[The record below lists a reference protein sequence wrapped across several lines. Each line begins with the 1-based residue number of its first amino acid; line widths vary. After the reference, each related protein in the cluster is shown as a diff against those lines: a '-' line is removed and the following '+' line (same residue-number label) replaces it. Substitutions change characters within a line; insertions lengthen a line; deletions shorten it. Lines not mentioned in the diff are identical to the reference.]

1 MIKDLFDF
9 NFDKLITRKILG
21 VVYAILVVLISLGS
35 VAALF
40 VGFNMFRYEELAQ
53 LLVLIGVPVTWFL
66 SLVLIRVGFETSIAL
81 ILIAEN
87 TKK

>member
-9 NFDKLITRKILG
+9 KFENLITRKILG
-21 VVYAILVVLISLGS
+21 TVYAILVVLISLS
-35 VAALF
+35 AVVMLF
-40 VGFNMFRYEELAQ
+40 TGLAQ
-53 LLVLIGVPVTWFL
+53 ANQGLGLLILVAPLFWFL
-66 SLVLIRVGFETSIAL
+66 SLVFLRVGFETSIAL

>member
-9 NFDKLITRKILG
+9 KFENLITRKILG
-21 VVYAILVVLISLGS
+21 TVYAILVVLISLAS
-35 VAALF
+35 VAMLF
-40 VGFNMFRYEELAQ
+40 TGLAQ
-53 LLVLIGVPVTWFL
+53 ANNGLGGLILLAPLFWFL
-66 SLVLIRVGFETSIAL
+66 SLVFLRVGFETSIAL

>member
-9 NFDKLITRKILG
+9 KFENLITRKILG
-21 VVYAILVVLISLGS
+21 TVYAILVVLISI
-35 VAALF
+35 AAIAMFF
-40 VGFNMFRYEELAQ
+40 VGLSQAERGLVGLVILAP
-53 LLVLIGVPVTWFL
+53 LFWFL
-66 SLVLIRVGFETSIAL
+66 SLVFLRVGFETSIAL

>member
-9 NFDKLITRKILG
+9 KFENLITRKILG
-21 VVYAILVVLISLGS
+21 TVYAIIVVLVSL
-35 VAALF
+35 AA
-40 VGFNMFRYEELAQ
+40 VGMFFYGLAEAGKGMIGF
-53 LLVLIGVPVTWFL
+53 VLIAPLFWFL
-66 SLVLIRVGFETSIAL
+66 SLVFIRVGFETSIAL